1 MTLFML
7 DRHNKSTDEIRELAP
22 AEMEAVFGGNGGYAS
37 IGDDPDDPGDCPN
50 QTTCE
55 TMLVT
60 PNGDG
65 GDISTDC
72 DAG

>member
-1 MTLFML
+1 ML
-7 DRHNKSTDEIRELAP
+7 NHHDRSRQAIRELAP
-22 AEMEAVFGGNGGYAS
+22 AELDTIFGGNGGFAT
-37 IGDDPDDPGDCPN
+37 IGDEPGGDCD

>member
-7 DRHNKSTDEIRELAP
+7 NHHDRSREAIRDLAP
-22 AEMEAVFGGNGGYAS
+22 AELDAIFGGDGSFAT
-37 IGDDPDDPGDCPN
+37 IGDDPGGCD

-55 TMLVT
+55 TMRVT

>member
-7 DRHNKSTDEIRELAP
+7 NHHDRSREAIRDLAP
-22 AEMEAVFGGNGGYAS
+22 AELDAIFGGGGGFAT
-37 IGDDPDDPGDCPN
+37 IGDEPGPGGCD

-55 TMLVT
+55 TMTVT

-65 GDISTDC
+65 GDISIDC

>member
-7 DRHNKSTDEIRELAP
+7 NHHDSSRAAIRDLAP
-22 AEMEAVFGGNGGYAS
+22 AELDAIAGGHPGFTPGGC
-37 IGDDPDDPGDCPN
+37 D

-55 TMLVT
+55 TMTVT